1 MILACQISGPEA
13 TNIEVI
19 HGFSPNSLTVLLLP
33 LYEDLR
39 AHCVHTLTYKCQ
51 TLSADFLE

>member
-19 HGFSPNSLTVLLLP
+19 HEFSPNSLTVLLLP
-33 LYEDLR
+33 LNEDLR
-39 AHCVHTLTYKCQ
+39 AHTLTYKCQ